1 MLLMESVEIL
11 HGLVTEG
18 DAVVLLELLQDLA
31 TLLVHLLFVLWVV
44 LLDHLEGLLDWGL
57 MPGQEV
63 SVGLGDAT
71 CVGCGTGY

>member
-63 SVGLGDAT
+63 SVGLGEAAG
-71 CVGCGTGY
+71 VGCGTGY